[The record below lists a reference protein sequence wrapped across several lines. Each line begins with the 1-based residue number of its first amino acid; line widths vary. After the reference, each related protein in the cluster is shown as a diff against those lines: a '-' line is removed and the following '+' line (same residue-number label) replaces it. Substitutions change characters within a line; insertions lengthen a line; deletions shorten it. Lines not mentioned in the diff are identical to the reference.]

1 MVIIIIMYMNLI
13 KGPEWVWIFGY
24 YIIAKLNLCND
35 HDTIMKMYSLLI
47 PHSKHITKNEWRGI
61 PELMNKDN
69 TICPG
74 SCNTQA
80 WSIATILEA
89 LHEIKLRQ
97 N

>member
-1 MVIIIIMYMNLI
+1 MGLIIIMYIILNQ
-13 KGPEWVWIFGY
+13 GPEWVWPIGY
-24 YIIAKLNLCND
+24 YIIAKLNFS
-35 HDTIMKMYSLLI
+35 HDNETVRHVYSLLI
-47 PHSKHITKNEWRGI
+47 CHLKYIIKDDWKGL

-89 LHEIKLRQ
+89 LYKLHKI
-97 N
+97 NT